1 MAFHQL
7 LYPPQIFCDRLC
19 LPVEP
24 IDHVLRRRIF
34 KFVTLKMAQ
43 RLVDSPTQATA
54 GFAE

>member
-1 MAFHQL
+1 L

-24 IDHVLRRRIF
+24 IDHILRRRIF